1 MRLVHLS
8 DLHLGY
14 RQFQR
19 QTASGVNQR
28 EADVAATCARA
39 IDQAIALAPQ
49 IVLVA
54 GDVFHQVRPPNSA
67 ILDGFRM
74 FAKLR
79 AALPDALIVMIAGN
93 HDVPRVSDAGCILQ
107 LFTELDVR
115 VVFRGIERIDDP
127 ARDLSILAVPY
138 TPPGSTRLA
147 NGPANGAENAASD
160 VASPVPT
167 SRGFTADARRK
178 YNLLLV
184 HDEVRGVVPEAAQPG
199 DRLYT
204 PIDPIELERSPWDYV
219 AFGHYHVYRRIE
231 LQHAPT
237 RRVIPCYYSGSLDY
251 TSTNPWADVREET
264 LRNGAAPGQGK
275 GFIEHDL
282 ATGAHVFHPV
292 ETSRPLLD
300 LPPIDAAEL
309 TAADLDA
316 RIADA
321 IARVDAHID
330 NSIVRLVV
338 RNVSRHV
345 VRTLDYAPL
354 RDVRRRALHFHLDTR
369 KPELLAAAP
378 SSGAAGRRATLRDR
392 LAERLRQR
400 SLAPGLDRDRL
411 VQLGLAYLARAE
423 DAAVAAL
430 PIADV

>member
-28 EADVAATCARA
+28 EADIAATCARA
-39 IDQAIALAPQ
+39 IDQVIALAPQ
-49 IVLVA
+49 IVLVG

-67 ILDGFRM
+67 ILDAYGM
-74 FAKLR
+74 FARLR
-79 AALPDALIVMIAGN
+79 RALPDALIVMIAGN

-115 VVFRGIERIDDP
+115 VVFRGIQRIDDP
-127 ARDLSILAVPY
+127 SRNVSILAVPY
-138 TPPGSTRLA
+138 TPPGSAPLA
-147 NGPANGAENAASD
+147 NGAT
-160 VASPVPT
+160 T
-167 SRGFTADARRK
+167 SGDTALSLTREFTADERRQ

-204 PIDPIELERSPWDYV
+204 PIDPMQLEHSPWDYV

-231 LQHAPT
+231 LRYAPT
-237 RRVIPCYYSGSLDY
+237 GRAIPCYYSGSLDY
-251 TSTNPWADVREET
+251 TSTNPWVDVREET
-264 LRNGAAPGQGK
+264 QRNGAAPGQGK

-282 ATGAHVFHPV
+282 ATGAHTFHPV
-292 ETSRPLLD
+292 ATSRPLLD

-316 RIADA
+316 RIAESL
-321 IARVDAHID
+321 ARVDDQLD

-338 RNVSRHV
+338 RDVSRHV

-354 RDVRRRALHFHLDTR
+354 REVRRRALHFHLDTR
-369 KPELLAAAP
+369 KPELLAAVP
-378 SSGAAGRRATLRDR
+378 STGAAGRRATLRDR

-400 SLAPGLDRDRL
+400 PLAPGLDRDRL
-411 VQLGLAYLARAE
+411 VQLGLSYLSRAE
-423 DAAVAAL
+423 DAAAAAL

>member
-14 RQFQR
+14 RQYQR

-39 IDQAIALAPQ
+39 IDQVIALAPQ
-49 IVLVA
+49 IVLVG

-67 ILDGFRM
+67 ILDAYRM

-79 AALPDALIVMIAGN
+79 RALPDAMIVMIAGN

-107 LFTELDVR
+107 LFAELDVR
-115 VVFRGIERIDDP
+115 VVFRGVERIDDE
-127 ARDLSILAVPY
+127 ARDVSVLAVPY
-138 TPPGSTRLA
+138 APPGSSPLA
-147 NGPANGAENAASD
+147 GANAKSNGSASSPAVRE
-160 VASPVPT
+160 
-167 SRGFTADARRK
+167 FMADPRRK
-178 YNLLLV
+178 YNVLLV

-219 AFGHYHVYRRIE
+219 GFGHYHVYRRIE
-231 LQHAPT
+231 LRHAST
-237 RRVIPCYYSGSLDY
+237 GRAIPCYYSGSLDY

-264 LRNGAAPGQGK
+264 QRNGAAPGQGK

-282 ATGAHVFHPV
+282 ATGTHVFHPV
-292 ETSRPLLD
+292 APSRPLLD
-300 LPPIDAAEL
+300 LPPIDASEL

-316 RIADA
+316 RIAES
-321 IARVDAHID
+321 IARVDDAID

-354 RDVRRRALHFHLDTR
+354 REVRRRALHFHLDTR
-369 KPELLAAAP
+369 KPELLAVAA
-378 SSGAAGRRATLRDR
+378 SSGAPGRRATLRDR

-400 SLAPGLDRDRL
+400 PLAPGLDRDRL
-411 VQLGLAYLARAE
+411 VQLGLAYLTRAE

-430 PIADV
+430 PIPEA